1 MRMGFRQFNSRIQ
14 QERREQAFWVIFMGF
29 FRRWHSVIWVIL
41 FLSFSSSARAS
52 NIGYDPESLNTF
64 FVHHV
69 NRSIVKPQTGILYNI
84 PLPANFTG
92 MELTFVRLRSGSLRN
107 RGANFSSFYIPPKV
121 RTHPHVVRLALV
133 YENWGNW
140 SSHYYQVP
148 NHSLVAPV
156 VGFASYDSPGP
167 YVIGTKKLNFS
178 FPDEPISIWFPRIEL
193 QGGNVTPKCVKFG
206 SNGSFEMSNTTMGN
220 GCLARS
226 QGHFSVVVPFRPPA
240 TPSPPSP
247 SLSPSQQAKKR
258 YWTWWV
264 LGFVGGVI
272 GLVLIVS
279 IVIAVSK
286 LMKKKKLK
294 AMETQ
299 SEKSVP
305 LDAFWVG
312 RSKMPSASMI
322 RTQPAL
328 EHGYVP

>member
-1 MRMGFRQFNSRIQ
+1 MGFREFNSRIQ
-14 QERREQAFWVIFMGF
+14 QERHEEAFWSIFMGF
-29 FRRWHSVIWVIL
+29 FRRWHSIIWVTF
-41 FLSFSSSARAS
+41 FLSFSSSVQAS
-52 NIGYDPESLNTF
+52 SIGYDPKSLNAF
-64 FVHHV
+64 FVHHA
-69 NRSIVKPQTGILYNI
+69 NRSIVKPHTGILYTV

-121 RTHPHVVRLALV
+121 RAHPHVVRLALV
-133 YENWGNW
+133 YENLGNW
-140 SSHYYQVP
+140 SSYYYHVP

-156 VGFASYDSPGP
+156 VGFTVFDSPGP
-167 YVIGTKKLNFS
+167 YVIGTQKLNFS
-178 FPDEPISIWFPRIEL
+178 FHEEPISIWFPRIEL

-206 SNGSFEMSNTTMGN
+206 SNGSFEISSMSKRN
-220 GCLARS
+220 GCITRS
-226 QGHFSVVVPFRPPA
+226 QGHFSLVIPFPPPA
-240 TPSPPSP
+240 TPPRRPPP
-247 SLSPSQQAKKR
+247 PPPPPQRAKKS
-258 YWTWWV
+258 YWKWWV
-264 LGFVGGVI
+264 LGFAGGVI
-272 GLVLIVS
+272 GLVLIVL

-286 LMKKKKLK
+286 LVKKKKLK

-305 LDAFWVG
+305 LDAFWIG